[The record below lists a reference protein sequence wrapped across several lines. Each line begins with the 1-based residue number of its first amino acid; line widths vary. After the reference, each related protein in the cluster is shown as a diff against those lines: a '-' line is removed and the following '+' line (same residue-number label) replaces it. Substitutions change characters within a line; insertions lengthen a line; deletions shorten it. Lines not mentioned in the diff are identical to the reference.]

1 MEIESKNE
9 GVVKNLA
16 ERVKKGEILPKE
28 AREELYKMGLR
39 HKDYELKYKKITL
52 PFGIL
57 GLLFI
62 LIPFLV
68 KFTGLPAINSFVDL
82 SFIFFHPIFLFT
94 VFIILIFLIIMGTYA
109 GYLRHTRG
117 GTKDGDEPII
127 HIKGGPYAVMRHPT
141 VALLAIIPLW
151 FSMILSLVMIVP
163 YTIISVTGNILLF
176 IAIYFDIKGEEEL
189 NIIKWG
195 EEYRQYQ
202 KDVPK
207 FNFLV
212 GFIKWAKRRSK

>member
-1 MEIESKNE
+1 
-9 GVVKNLA
+9 
-16 ERVKKGEILPKE
+16 
-28 AREELYKMGLR
+28 MGLR
-39 HKDYELKYKKITL
+39 HKDYELKNIKITL

-68 KFTGLPAINSFVDL
+68 KFTGLPIINSFVDL

-94 VFIILIFLIIMGTYA
+94 LFIILIFLIIMGTYA
-109 GYLRHTRG
+109 GYIRHKKG

-127 HIKGGPYAVMRHPT
+127 LIKGGPYAVMRHPT

-151 FSMILSLVMIVP
+151 FSMMFSLAMIVP

-176 IAIYFDIKGEEEL
+176 VAIYFGIKGEEEF

-195 EEYRQYQ
+195 DEYRQYQ

-212 GFIKWAKRRSK
+212 GFIKWVKRKSK